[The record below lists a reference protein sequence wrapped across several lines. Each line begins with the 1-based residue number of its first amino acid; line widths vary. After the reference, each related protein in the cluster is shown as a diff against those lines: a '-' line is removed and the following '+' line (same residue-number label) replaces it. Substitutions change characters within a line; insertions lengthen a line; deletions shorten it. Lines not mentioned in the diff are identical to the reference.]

1 MSGGWV
7 MQLDLE
13 LSFVDLRRARW
24 ITQRA
29 LHHSNI
35 SQTVGLESNVYKW
48 LQPDSRTRTQPK
60 DSHEQA
66 WSKSETDDDKR
77 TIKEIFLLLCFR
89 QAFAF
94 SWLSYCLLARST
106 VGVPRQRSGSE
117 TNQFIAGIKLI
128 CIWSFS
134 VTSSEREWPLDGV
147 FLLT

>member
-1 MSGGWV
+1 

-29 LHHSNI
+29 LHHLNI

-66 WSKSETDDDKR
+66 WSKSETGDDKR
-77 TIKEIFLLLCFR
+77 TIKEIFFIALFSSSVRVQLAFLL
-89 QAFAF
+89 FARPLDCGCV
-94 SWLSYCLLARST
+94 S
-106 VGVPRQRSGSE
+106 RQRSGSE
-117 TNQFIAGIKLI
+117 TIQFIAGIKLI
-128 CIWSFS
+128 CIRSFS